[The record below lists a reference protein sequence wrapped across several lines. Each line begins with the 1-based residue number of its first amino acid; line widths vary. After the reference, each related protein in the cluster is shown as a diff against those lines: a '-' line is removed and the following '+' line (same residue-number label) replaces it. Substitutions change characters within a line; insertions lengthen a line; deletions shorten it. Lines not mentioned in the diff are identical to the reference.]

1 VTARPTVERAG
12 GARGPQRRPRG
23 VDLEVVVPDHRRDR
37 ATGLDTGRVPAGLG
51 EAEALA
57 DRGEEHGTGLR
68 RRRQFPTGPAEPG
81 RLGHLGVVRQQV
93 RSALRR
99 VRRGTPTRH
108 HESTQDPAAPD
119 LLQPRHLVLHE
130 RAEAVSE
137 QDGRPLVE
145 GRDRRSETTITPK
158 ADARHSHRGRR
169 GRGAVDKVEVWQV
182 KTTSPG
188 DSR

>member
-23 VDLEVVVPDHRRDR
+23 DDLEVVVPDHRRDR

-68 RRRQFPTGPAEPG
+68 RCRQFPTGPAEPG

-93 RSALRR
+93 HSALRR
-99 VRRGTPTRH
+99 VRRGTPTPH
-108 HESTQDPAAPD
+108 HESTQDPAVPD

-169 GRGAVDKVEVWQV
+169 GRGTVDKVEVWQV